1 MASHSRQ
8 VQRSLISHTRE
19 VRECTGAG
27 KIEASYRKRQPLYEI
42 GDVGFRYLS
51 LAATIAML
59 AFLAFLSARDLRCAK

>member
-1 MASHSRQ
+1 
-8 VQRSLISHTRE
+8 VIVLW
-19 VRECTGAG
+19 AG

-59 AFLAFLSARDLRCAK
+59 AFFSARDLRCAK